1 MSKDVCSV
9 KNILKWRPKT
19 NVFIFVLSI
28 TAGNLALFQKPL
40 LNYVASVSAL
50 PEPEGWLQ
58 IFSLQMVQYFLL
70 AAILFLVATFSIT
83 GLKVLGSLFAVSN
96 AAALYFMLTY
106 NMELDRTMIANILST
121 DTNEATGLWHFSI
134 LLYLFV
140 LGILPTFFI
149 WWVEVKRSTWLL
161 RLLGSLVSFVVLV
174 TWLYMSSSTWLWY
187 DQHASRMG
195 SKILPWSYVVN
206 TARHFNKIALN
217 DRDQT
222 LLPDAVFDDVT
233 PMRKAVVLLVIG
245 EATRAESFS
254 HYGYARDTNEFTQK
268 TSMTALPIGFSC
280 STNTI
285 SSTACILTH
294 EGSEASSHTKFEPL
308 PSYLTR
314 SGIETIYRTNNSGP
328 PPVKVTTYER
338 ADEIA
343 KRCTKAPCPRPELD
357 EALNWKLADTL
368 TASTSDRIFVT
379 LHQSGSHG
387 PSYYSKYP
395 EAFAHFKPECKTV
408 QVSKCS
414 KEELSNAYDNSIR
427 YTDFLLTDLIA
438 QLKSVDADTVLIYVS
453 DHGQSLGESGFYL
466 HGAPN
471 AVAPKQQ
478 REIPFLVW
486 MSDGFKARKGITD
499 ANIIPAETF
508 PHDLPFHSVMGAFGM
523 KSDIYKPEF
532 NIFRVKK

>member
-1 MSKDVCSV
+1 V
-9 KNILKWRPKT
+9 KNLLQRRPT
-19 NVFIFVLSI
+19 TTVFIFVFYI
-28 TAGNLALFQKPL
+28 AAGNLALFQKPL
-40 LNYVASVSAL
+40 LDYGVSVSAL
-50 PEPEGWLQ
+50 PELAGWLQ
-58 IFSLQMVQYFLL
+58 ILSLQMVQYFLL
-70 AAILFLVATFSIT
+70 VAILFLVATFSIT
-83 GLKVLGSLFAVSN
+83 ALKVLGSLFALLN
-96 AAALYFMLTY
+96 ASALYFMLNY
-106 NMELDRTMIANILST
+106 SMELDHTMIANILG
-121 DTNEATGLWHFSI
+121 TNSSEATGLWHVSI
-134 LLYLFV
+134 LLYLLA

-149 WWVEVKRSTWLL
+149 WWIKVRRSTWLL

-206 TARHFNKIALN
+206 TARHFNKIALD

-222 LLPDAVFDDVT
+222 LLPNAVFDDVT
-233 PMRKAVVLLVIG
+233 PMRKAIVVLVIG

-254 HYGYARDTNEFTQK
+254 HYGYARDTNEFTK
-268 TSMTALPIGFSC
+268 TTSMTALPIGFSC
-280 STNTI
+280 ATNTI

-294 EGSEASSHTKFEPL
+294 EGSAASSHTKFEPL

-328 PPVKVTTYER
+328 PPVNVTTYER

-343 KRCTKAPCPRPELD
+343 RRCTISPCPRPDLD
-357 EALNWKLADTL
+357 EALNWRLADTL

-395 EAFAHFKPECKTV
+395 ETFAHFQPECKTV
-408 QVSKCS
+408 QVLKCS
-414 KEELSNAYDNSIR
+414 KEELLNAYDNSIR

-438 QLKSVDADTVLIYVS
+438 QLESVDADTVLIYVS

-486 MSDGFKARKGITD
+486 MSDGFTARKGLTD
-499 ANIIPAETF
+499 ADIIPAKTF